1 MEPHSLMN
9 DTRRRRC
16 QSYYWWEGAPASYPV
31 FKARMLKDYPQAHHC
46 INALLPVGFASADVG
61 LGGAI
66 TTLGSINAYLNT
78 NPQHWARRARQWSQ
92 LLTPTPLH
100 RTLYEAALRESAEL
114 LFDAWQASEAMR
126 GWVAVEIEPSE
137 YHSAAGTLRRARELA
152 NLMPNI
158 MVSVPLSEMGCEV
171 IEELVATG
179 HAVNASLCFSV
190 AQLRAGLAA
199 IRRGRQRALGQGV
212 CLKRTRHLI
221 SVTSAGL
228 MTHPE
233 FKVQAAQFGIELSA
247 IEQRWAEIALFR
259 ALRGAMLGCNEATWL
274 MVSSLVPGPQTVL
287 AMGRPAKGSSQDP
300 VLYSAGERQVETLI
314 RTGVDTGAAAN
325 QDLADVPVDIMQ
337 RLLRIPAF
345 RQVWGSD
352 SLASACFARH
362 PVFLQNIAQSLRA
375 YTRLLGFARQVSPLS
390 LGTAF
395 SANLPLK
402 AGASPARN
410 S

>member
-1 MEPHSLMN
+1 MESHSLMHDFN
-9 DTRRRRC
+9 RRRC

-46 INALLPVGFASADVG
+46 IETLLPVGFASAEAG
-61 LGGAI
+61 IGGAI
-66 TTLGSINAYLNT
+66 TTLASINTYLNS
-78 NPQHWARRARQWSQ
+78 NLQHWARRARPWSQ
-92 LLTPTPLH
+92 LLTPAPLH

-114 LFDAWQASEAMR
+114 LFDAWQASEAVR

-199 IRRGRQRALGQGV
+199 IRRGRQRALSQGV

-221 SVTSAGL
+221 SVIYTGL
-228 MTHPE
+228 MAHPE
-233 FKVQAAQFGIELSA
+233 FKMQAAQFGIELSA
-247 IEQRWAEIALFR
+247 TEQRWAEVALYR
-259 ALRGAMLGCNEATWL
+259 ALSGAMLGYSEATWL
-274 MVSSLVPGPQTVL
+274 MVPGLAPDPQGAL
-287 AMGRPAKGSSQDP
+287 ARGWPVQGSIQEP
-300 VLYSAGERQVETLI
+300 VLYSADDHQIEALI
-314 RTGVDTGAAAN
+314 RVSGDAPSSED
-325 QDLADVPVDIMQ
+325 QDLAAVPVDIMQ

-345 RQVWGSD
+345 RQVWGAD

-375 YTRLLGFARQVSPLS
+375 YTRLLGVARQVSPPSYSPVLS
-390 LGTAF
+390 SNEPFQT
-395 SANLPLK
+395 
-402 AGASPARN
+402 GACLRKSG
-410 S
+410 